1 MKEIGLVGLTGG
13 IGCGK
18 STALNIFI
26 SLECKVMD
34 ADAVCHELYN
44 EADGPVIKAVT
55 ERWGSKVISSGNVDR
70 KKIAKIVFTNKNEL
84 NWLNQLIH
92 PLIFERTYKA
102 CKKTDQVLIFDVPLL
117 FEANWEK
124 YFFKIISVWTT
135 PEIQLERLRAR
146 KWSEKEIRSRL
157 ESQMSMDIKLEKA
170 DFGIINTGSREL
182 LSEQC
187 KNILLE
193 IKKAKEL

>member
-18 STALNIFI
+18 STALKIFV
-26 SLECKVMD
+26 SLGCKVMD

-44 EADGPVIKAVT
+44 EPNGPVIQAVT
-55 ERWGSKVISSGNVDR
+55 SRWGNKVISSEKVDR
-70 KKIAKIVFTNKNEL
+70 KKIAGIVFNDRNEL
-84 NWLNQLIH
+84 EWLNNLLH

-102 CKKTDQVLIFDVPLL
+102 CRKTDKVLIFDVPLL

-124 YFFKIISVWTT
+124 YFFKIISIWTT
-135 PEIQLERLRAR
+135 PEIQIERLRAR
-146 KWSEKEIRSRL
+146 EWNDKEIKSRL
-157 ESQMSMDIKLEKA
+157 ESQMSMDTKLEKA
-170 DFGIINTGSREL
+170 DFGIINTGSKEF

-187 KNILLE
+187 KQILLE